1 MNRLDADKEA
11 LLNYLL
17 GGGIQQEKPQ
27 SHVIRQEQTR
37 FVRTRAT
44 KIPVPTREEIE
55 EQRQKEAAKK
65 DGSAAPQSFLPMDW
79 GKLPPAAHQSQPA
92 ADPNAPQKKVST
104 PLWER
109 MQQKQ

>member
-1 MNRLDADKEA
+1 MDADEQA

-37 FVRTRAT
+37 YVRTKT
-44 KIPVPTREEIE
+44 TEIPVPTHEEIE

-65 DGSAAPQSFLPMDW
+65 DGSAAPQSFSPMDW
-79 GKLPPAAHQSQPA
+79 GKLPATHPQQPQTAAEPAAP
-92 ADPNAPQKKVST
+92 PKKVSA

-109 MQQKQ
+109 MRQKR

>member
-1 MNRLDADKEA
+1 MDADKEA

-55 EQRQKEAAKK
+55 EQRQKEAEKAER
-65 DGSAAPQSFLPMDW
+65 SAVPQSFLPMDW
-79 GKLPPAAHQSQPA
+79 GILPAMHPPQPQTAAEPAAP
-92 ADPNAPQKKVST
+92 PKKVSA

-109 MQQKQ
+109 MRQKR

>member
-1 MNRLDADKEA
+1 MDADKEA

-37 FVRTRAT
+37 YVRTKT
-44 KIPVPTREEIE
+44 TEIPVPTHEEIE

-65 DGSAAPQSFLPMDW
+65 DGSAAPQSFSPMDW